1 MTHQRKSPRLSSSA
15 RTAAFTL
22 IELLTVIAVIA
33 ILAAILIPAVGKV
46 RERANETKCVSNLR
60 QIGLAMK
67 MYAGENSGTL
77 PMPYSQSGPKGEVLW
92 FDYLLPYMDVE
103 YEGNWTW
110 EQRKHGVFN
119 CPSADHFLE
128 FEGVSKFTYTY
139 GWNSA
144 FYRDGRFPNPDTGEY
159 PSGMR
164 LINIQ
169 RPSQSMLI
177 ADTIQIDGRG
187 GWGNDTFINGGQAYN
202 PGTAENFMSD
212 ASYNAGFSDRHG
224 GRGNVLFVDGHV
236 ESFAIGEIKEKHVY
250 LED

>member
-1 MTHQRKSPRLSSSA
+1 MTHQRKSPRLSS
-15 RTAAFTL
+15 RGQNRRIYTDRAADRDCGDR
-22 IELLTVIAVIA
+22 V
-33 ILAAILIPAVGKV
+33 LAAILIPAVGKV
-46 RERANETKCVSNLR
+46 RERANGTKCVSNLR

-67 MYAGENSGTL
+67 MYAGEHNGTL
-77 PMPYSQSGPKGEVLW
+77 TMPYSQSGPKGEVLW
-92 FDYLLPYMDVE
+92 FDYLLPYMGVE

-110 EQRKHGVFN
+110 EQRKHAVFN
-119 CPSADHFLE
+119 CPSADHVLE

-177 ADTIQIDGRG
+177 ADTIQMMG
-187 GWGNDTFINGGQAYN
+187 G
-202 PGTAENFMSD
+202 
-212 ASYNAGFSDRHG
+212 
-224 GRGNVLFVDGHV
+224 VDGAMILSLTGDRLTIP
-236 ESFAIGEIKEKHVY
+236 ERLRISCRMPAIMLALVIVTVVVAMCF
-250 LED
+250 LSTVTWSLLRLARLRRSTFT